1 MFNYFYISVSA
12 CVSVFVSVRISISPC
27 VHICV
32 AYGFCFVC
40 ICDVSYL
47 AMF

>member
-1 MFNYFYISVSA
+1 MFNFYISVFA
-12 CVSVFVSVRISISPC
+12 CVSVSFVSVRISVSLG

-32 AYGFCFVC
+32 VCGFCFVC
-40 ICDVSYL
+40 ICDVSCL